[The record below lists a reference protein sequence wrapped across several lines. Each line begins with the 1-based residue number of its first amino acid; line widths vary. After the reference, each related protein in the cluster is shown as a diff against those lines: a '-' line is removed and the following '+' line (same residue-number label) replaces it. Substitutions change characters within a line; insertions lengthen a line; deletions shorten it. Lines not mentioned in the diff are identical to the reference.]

1 MPEGDLT
8 RNVNLMPE
16 KLKVSLRFPRLL
28 FGSEEY
34 SLVVEV
40 TNLTD
45 RVLTD
50 LEVERQLLPGVPL
63 SIQESPSYSE
73 LDDLDNQKRQLV
85 QELEALVEKAYERK
99 RMRKM
104 SATDRLIFLYA
115 NIPIIAASVLTRSSS
130 SSIISL
136 PVWARQATRIKE
148 WPDVERLEELLIAGE
163 PEDSFLR
170 KVFLLDKEKLREC
183 LARIAQVGN
192 SDNRQ
197 TNLGETISIQPGE
210 TISFSFRYRAPH
222 LYRQRNFDTQLRVS
236 YKDTSSSVSG
246 NYSVG
251 EAVNFGPSYFSV
263 PVGAA
268 IGATVGFVVRALF
281 LAQSAWSAKDFGAQL
296 LGSILLALVVAFFTA
311 RSPDSKKIITV
322 EDFLGG
328 FIIGALAGLFSEK
341 FLQFLNAH
349 VSSWLGKTG

>member
-1 MPEGDLT
+1 
-8 RNVNLMPE
+8 MPE
-16 KLKVSLRFPRLL
+16 KLKVLLRFPRLL

-50 LEVERQLLPGVPL
+50 LAVDRQLLPGVPL
-63 SIQESPSYSE
+63 SVQENPSYSE

-85 QELEALVEKAYERK
+85 QELEALGEKAYERK

-104 SATDRLIFLYA
+104 SAIEKLMLFYT
-115 NIPIIAASVLTRSSS
+115 NIPLITASIVTKSS

-136 PVWARQATRIKE
+136 PRWARQASRIKE
-148 WPDVERLEELLIAGE
+148 WPDVERLEELLIADE

-183 LARIAQVGN
+183 LARIAQVRDSGN
-192 SDNRQ
+192 QQ
-197 TNLGETISIQPGE
+197 TNLSDTISIQPGE

-222 LYRQRNFDTQLRVS
+222 LYRQRIFDTQVRVS
-236 YKDTSSSVSG
+236 YKDPSSSVSG
-246 NYSVG
+246 NYSLG
-251 EAVNFGPSYFSV
+251 ETVSFGPSYFSV

-268 IGATVGFVVRALF
+268 IGATVGFVVRAVF
-281 LAQSAWSAKDFGAQL
+281 LAQSSWGLKNFGAQL
-296 LGSILLALVVAFFTA
+296 LGSILLALVVACFTA
-311 RSPDSKKIITV
+311 RSSDSKKIITV